1 MFPCSCIL
9 KKLEFSREIFEKN
22 SRVSNSMTIRQLGD
36 ESFHVD
42 GRTDGQT
49 DMTKLRV
56 AFHNFVTAPKKHS
69 VNIS

>member
-1 MFPCSCIL
+1 
-9 KKLEFSREIFEKN
+9 
-22 SRVSNSMTIRQLGD
+22 MTIRQLGD